1 MTIEQLEA
9 QVLALPND
17 SLALLVARLIEHLGQ
32 VSEIDQQIAEEWIEE
47 AELRDEDISNGKVAG
62 ISSQEVFSKLRASL
76 Q

>member
-32 VSEIDQQIAEEWIEE
+32 VGEIDQQVAEPGFLTSEK
-47 AELRDEDISNGKVAG
+47 NH
-62 ISSQEVFSKLRASL
+62 
-76 Q
+76 

>member
-32 VSEIDQQIAEEWIEE
+32 VGEIDQKVAQEWIQE
-47 AELRDEDISNGKVAG
+47 AELRDEDMSNGNIAA

>member
-32 VSEIDQQIAEEWIEE
+32 VGEFDQQIAEEWIQE
-47 AELRDEDISNGKVAG
+47 AELRDEDMSNGK
-62 ISSQEVFSKLRASL
+62 ILLE
-76 Q
+76 

>member
-32 VSEIDQQIAEEWIEE
+32 VSGIDQKVAQEWIQE
-47 AELRDEDISNGKVAG
+47 AELRDEDMSNGNIAA

>member
-32 VSEIDQQIAEEWIEE
+32 VSETDQQVAEEWIEE
-47 AELRDEDISNGKVAG
+47 AELRDDDISNGKVAG
-62 ISSQEVFSKLRASL
+62 ISSQEVFNKLRASL

>member
-32 VSEIDQQIAEEWIEE
+32 VGEIDQQVAEEWIEE
-47 AELRDEDISNGKVAG
+47 AELRDGDMSNGK
-62 ISSQEVFSKLRASL
+62 ILLE
-76 Q
+76 

>member
-32 VSEIDQQIAEEWIEE
+32 VGEIDQQIAEEWIQE
-47 AELRDEDISNGKVAG
+47 AELRDDDMSNGKIPGV
-62 ISSQEVFSKLRASL
+62 SSQEVFNKLRASL

>member
-32 VSEIDQQIAEEWIEE
+32 VGEIDQQIAEEWIQE
-47 AELRDEDISNGKVAG
+47 AELRDEDMSNGKILLA
-62 ISSQEVFSKLRASL
+62 
-76 Q
+76 

>member
-32 VSEIDQQIAEEWIEE
+32 VGEIDQQVAEEWIQE
-47 AELRDEDISNGKVAG
+47 AELRDEDMSNGKVAG
-62 ISSQEVFSKLRASL
+62 VSSQEVFNKLRASL

>member
-32 VSEIDQQIAEEWIEE
+32 VGEIDQKVAQEWIQE
-47 AELRDEDISNGKVAG
+47 AELRDEDMSNGNIAG
-62 ISSQEVFSKLRASL
+62 ISSQEVFSKLRTSL

>member
-32 VSEIDQQIAEEWIEE
+32 VGEIDQQIAEEWIQE
-47 AELRDEDISNGKVAG
+47 AELRDEDMSNGK
-62 ISSQEVFSKLRASL
+62 ILLE
-76 Q
+76 